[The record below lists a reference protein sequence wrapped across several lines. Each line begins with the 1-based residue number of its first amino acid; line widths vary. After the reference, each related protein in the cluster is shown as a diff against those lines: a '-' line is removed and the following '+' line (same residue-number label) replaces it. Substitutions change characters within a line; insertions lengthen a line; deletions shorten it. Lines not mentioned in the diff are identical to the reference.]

1 MLTSC
6 VFFILSHHISPMLC
20 KSVNIVSSKRAQV
33 ITYGKFF
40 YGLHF
45 FNKKSC
51 IEHRQRNKRTGFARE
66 GELEETRGILM
77 WPKSVLMQPPPEE
90 GISVSPH
97 AFRFH
102 FV

>member
-1 MLTSC
+1 MGYIFQQEKLT
-6 VFFILSHHISPMLC
+6 
-20 KSVNIVSSKRAQV
+20 
-33 ITYGKFF
+33 G
-40 YGLHF
+40 
-45 FNKKSC
+45 C
-51 IEHRQRNKRTGFARE
+51 IEHRHRNNRTGFARE

-90 GISVSPH
+90 GISVIPH